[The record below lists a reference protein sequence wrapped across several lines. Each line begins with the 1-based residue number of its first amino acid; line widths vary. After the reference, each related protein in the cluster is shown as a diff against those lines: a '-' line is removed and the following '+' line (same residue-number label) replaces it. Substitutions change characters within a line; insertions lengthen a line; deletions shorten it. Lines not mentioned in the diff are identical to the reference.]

1 MQSINHF
8 AFSEISVTFHFEFWL
23 IESFLIEVLS
33 DHSSSAK
40 KLRLAKTTNLTIF
53 FFLSSD
59 FGIFE
64 EHSDRKAIELVE
76 KNLQECRTL
85 VRNITKIP
93 VVRLLRAIC
102 YKHDNWIPGVALKP
116 ARRHCECCQSRFI
129 FTQKV
134 AKKGDF
140 ANEPQEEDWRLSHA
154 IRSFEKKWYVVLTHL
169 PSNFGF

>member
-1 MQSINHF
+1 MNFDQLNY
-8 AFSEISVTFHFEFWL
+8 FWL
-23 IESFLIEVLS
+23 RYFP
-33 DHSSSAK
+33 
-40 KLRLAKTTNLTIF
+40 TTHVQRKNCEKWKQQTWRF
-53 FFLSSD
+53 FWSSD

-154 IRSFEKKWYVVLTHL
+154 IRSFEKNGTWFWHIYPLILVFNSTCT
-169 PSNFGF
+169 

>member
-1 MQSINHF
+1 MTSIIYI
-8 AFSEISVTFHFEFWL
+8 AFFEISSAFYFDQL
-23 IESFLIEVLS
+23 NQLLS
-33 DHSSSAK
+33 DHSRINGK
-40 KLRLAKTTNLTIF
+40 IAKTTIF
-53 FFLSSD
+53 FFCE
-59 FGIFE
+59 FWFWNIE

>member
-1 MQSINHF
+1 MIND
-8 AFSEISVTFHFEFWL
+8 INYLYCIFWN
-23 IESFLIEVLS
+23 IVSFLFWSIK
-33 DHSSSAK
+33 SATF
-40 KLRLAKTTNLTIF
+40 RPLTDQRKNCKNNDF
-53 FFLSSD
+53 FVNSD